1 MVFLFECG
9 YPLTLGGEGPRLR
22 RLKKATIVS
31 VFNVIFRY
39 RS

>member
-9 YPLTLGGEGPRLR
+9 CPLILRGEGLRLR
-22 RLKKATIVS
+22 RLKKATLVS
-31 VFNVIFRY
+31 IFNVLSRY